1 LNLKCQY
8 RDLLWIGGSYR
19 VKDGY
24 AAMLGLNVANSF
36 NIGYSY
42 DISTTRLNTVSRGTH
57 EMIIGFLLGNRYS
70 DTCPRNIW

>member
-1 LNLKCQY
+1 
-8 RDLLWIGGSYR
+8 
-19 VKDGY
+19 
-24 AAMLGLNVANSF
+24 MLGLNVANSF